1 MSNMIELD
9 YDIMTKMVRDVARSV
24 SSSFPQYVTSEDTE
38 GHLWVWVYEKKSQ
51 IQKAV
56 EDGPQWE
63 AKIAS
68 TLRKVASDYCAREK
82 AAVEGYSVE
91 DLYRYTIPKI
101 KSLLPDIFEYQDWQ
115 SFGLKGDGQ
124 PSSKPQANQ
133 TGDRIAELVDIRAAV
148 KALPEETKEL
158 LYLLHV
164 YNYTAE
170 NLAEYFDI
178 SLEAAKKRMQRAYG
192 AVQRSLGRKDLGAEP
207 SPADRRTVRSNAA
220 WRASQGAQYEG

>member
-1 MSNMIELD
+1 MSNIELD
-9 YDIMTKMVRDVARSV
+9 YDIMTRMVRDVARSV

-38 GHLWVWVYEKKSQ
+38 GHLWVWVYEKKPQ

-56 EDGPQWE
+56 EDGPEWE
-63 AKIAS
+63 RKIAS

-124 PSSKPQANQ
+124 PSSKPLANQ
-133 TGDRIAELVDIRAAV
+133 TGDRIAELIDVRAAV

-158 LYLLHV
+158 LYLVHV
-164 YNYTAE
+164 YQYTAE
-170 NLAEYFDI
+170 NVAEHFEI

-192 AVQRSLGRKDLGAEP
+192 AVQKSLGRRDPSEQP

-220 WRASQGAQYEG
+220 WRASQSSLYEG

>member
-1 MSNMIELD
+1 MSNIELD

-82 AAVEGYSVE
+82 AAVEGYSVD

-101 KSLLPDIFEYQDWQ
+101 KALLPDIFEYQDWQ

-133 TGDRIAELVDIRAAV
+133 TGDRIAELVDVRSAV

-158 LYLLHV
+158 LYLVHV
-164 YNYTAE
+164 YQYTAE
-170 NLAEYFDI
+170 NVAEHFEI
-178 SLEAAKKRMQRAYG
+178 SDEAAKKRMQRAYG
-192 AVQRSLGRKDLGAEP
+192 AVQRSLGRRDPGAEP

-220 WRASQGAQYEG
+220 WRASQSSLYEG

>member
-1 MSNMIELD
+1 MALN
-9 YDIMTKMVRDVARSV
+9 YDVIHPMVKKVAHSA

-38 GHLWVWVYEKKSQ
+38 GHLWVWIYEKKSTL
-51 IQKAV
+51 IKLV
-56 EDGPQWE
+56 EDDPHNWQ

-101 KSLLPDIFEYQDWQ
+101 KALLPDIFEYQDWQ
-115 SFGLKGDGQ
+115 SFGLKSDGQ

-192 AVQRSLGRKDLGAEP
+192 AVQRSLGRRDPGAEP

>member
-1 MSNMIELD
+1 MIELD

>member
-1 MSNMIELD
+1 VSNIELD
-9 YDIMTKMVRDVARSV
+9 YDIMTKMVRDVARSA
-24 SSSFPQYVTSEDTE
+24 SSVFPQYVTSEDTE

-56 EDGPQWE
+56 EDGPEWE
-63 AKIAS
+63 RKIAS

-101 KSLLPDIFEYQDWQ
+101 KALLPDVFDYTDWQ

-124 PSSKPQANQ
+124 PSAKPQANQ
-133 TGDRIAELVDIRAAV
+133 TGDRIAELVDIRSAV
-148 KALPEETKEL
+148 KALPEETKQL
-158 LYLLHV
+158 LYLVHI
-164 YNYTAE
+164 YHYTAE
-170 NLAEYFDI
+170 NVADHFGI
-178 SLEAAKKRMQRAYG
+178 STEAAKKRMQRAYG
-192 AVQRSLGRKDLGAEP
+192 AVQKALGRRDLGAEP

-220 WRASQGAQYEG
+220 WRASQGAQYDG

>member
-1 MSNMIELD
+1 MALN
-9 YDIMTKMVRDVARSV
+9 YDVIHPMVKRVAHSV

-38 GHLWVWVYEKKSQ
+38 GHLWVWIYEKKSTL
-51 IQKAV
+51 IKLV
-56 EDGPQWE
+56 EDDPHNWQ

-101 KSLLPDIFEYQDWQ
+101 KALLPDIFEYQDWQ

-133 TGDRIAELVDIRAAV
+133 TGDRIAELVDVRSAV

-192 AVQRSLGRKDLGAEP
+192 AVQRSLGRRDPGAEP

>member
-1 MSNMIELD
+1 MALNPDVLLP
-9 YDIMTKMVRDVARSV
+9 MVRTIAASVARQY
-24 SSSFPQYVTSEDTE
+24 PAYVTQEDTE
-38 GHLWVWVYEKKSQ
+38 GHLWVWIYEKKSTL
-51 IQKAV
+51 IKLV
-56 EDGPQWE
+56 EDDPHNWQ

-101 KSLLPDIFEYQDWQ
+101 KALLPDIFEYQDWQ

-133 TGDRIAELVDIRAAV
+133 TGDRIAELVDVRSAV

-158 LYLLHV
+158 LYLVHV
-164 YNYTAE
+164 YQYTAE
-170 NLAEYFDI
+170 NVAEHFEI
-178 SLEAAKKRMQRAYG
+178 SDEAAKKRMQRAYG
-192 AVQRSLGRKDLGAEP
+192 AVQRALGRRDSLTEP
-207 SPADRRTVRSNAA
+207 STPNRRAVKSNAA
-220 WRASQGAQYEG
+220 WRASQSSLYEG

>member
-1 MSNMIELD
+1 MSNIELD
-9 YDIMTKMVRDVARSV
+9 YDIVTKMVRDVARSV

-56 EDGPQWE
+56 EDGPEWE
-63 AKIAS
+63 RKIAS

-101 KSLLPDIFEYQDWQ
+101 KALLPDIFEYQDWQ

-124 PSSKPQANQ
+124 PSSKLQANQ
-133 TGDRIAELVDIRAAV
+133 TGDRIAELIDVRAAV

-158 LYLLHV
+158 LYLVHV
-164 YNYTAE
+164 YQYTAE
-170 NLAEYFDI
+170 NVAEHFEI

-192 AVQRSLGRKDLGAEP
+192 AVQKSLGRRDPSEQP

-220 WRASQGAQYEG
+220 WRASQSSLYEG

>member
-1 MSNMIELD
+1 MSNIELD
-9 YDIMTKMVRDVARSV
+9 YDTMTRMVRDVARSV

-38 GHLWVWVYEKKSQ
+38 GHLWVWVYEKRSQ

-56 EDGPQWE
+56 EDGPEWE
-63 AKIAS
+63 RKIAS

-124 PSSKPQANQ
+124 PSAKPQANQ
-133 TGDRIAELVDIRAAV
+133 TGDRVAELIDVRAAV
-148 KALPEETKEL
+148 GRLPAETKSL
-158 LYLLHV
+158 LYLVHV
-164 YNYTAE
+164 YHYTAE
-170 NLAEYFDI
+170 NVADHFGI
-178 SLEAAKKRMQRAYG
+178 STEAAKKRMQRAYG
-192 AVQRSLGRKDLGAEP
+192 AVQRELGRRDPAEQP

-220 WRASQGAQYEG
+220 WRASQGAQYDG